1 MHLTRD
7 RLRTSKIIF
16 NHIPKAGGT
25 SLFRF
30 FNEIFGAEHC
40 FRHKVRDPK
49 TDRFSPKIQELSKD
63 QLETYNFLAGHFD
76 FGNHRLIDSPVL
88 YIGIIRDPI
97 ARVASDYYYNRE
109 RGSKKIRDQAMALTF
124 EEYIVSK
131 MKNPKSRLVSSAQ
144 TVFLSGQ
151 KSAEEAKRII
161 DKWYLACCTS
171 DQLDDMQRML
181 ARLYER
187 PDLEPTRANVTKVK
201 KSDTAVSQETLDKL
215 NERFAEDHK
224 LLAWVREKFESEYR
238 DQTL

>member
-7 RLRTSKIIF
+7 RLRKSKIIF

-30 FNEIFGAEHC
+30 FNEIFGPEHC

-49 TDRFSPKIQELSKD
+49 TDSFSPKIQELPKAE
-63 QLETYNFLAGHFD
+63 LENYKFLAGHFD
-76 FGNHRLIDSPVL
+76 FGNHRLLDSPVL

-109 RGSKKIRDQAMALTF
+109 RGSKKIREQTNALTF
-124 EEYIVSK
+124 EEYILSK

-151 KSAEEAKRII
+151 PSAEEAKSII

-171 DQLDDMQRML
+171 EQLDDMQRML
-181 ARLYER
+181 ARLYGR
-187 PDLEPTRANVTKVK
+187 PDLGPTRANVTKVK
-201 KSDTAVSQETLDKL
+201 KSDTAISQATRDKL
-215 NERFAEDHK
+215 NERFAEDYE
-224 LLAWVREKFESEYR
+224 LLAWVKEKFETEYR